1 MYIVY
6 VVNVDVYVVN
16 VYVVNVYCLCGKC
29 ICLCGKCIKKI
40 KISNHWSNVYLS
52 IFDVIMLLYF
62 IYMFLR
68 YQDSAC
74 SLLYLTLLYLTLL
87 YRVFLDCV
95 YLLNN
100 PYWNLSPWFS
110 ILTTSTYN
118 HSTLLQKTFDE
129 LCQLLRAHSC
139 AQNLW

>member
-1 MYIVY
+1 MYMLCGKCI
-6 VVNVDVYVVN
+6 
-16 VYVVNVYCLCGKC
+16 CLCGKC
-29 ICLCGKCIKKI
+29 ICLCGKCIKQI

-62 IYMFLR
+62 IYRFLR

-74 SLLYLTLLYLTLL
+74 SLLYLTLLYC
-87 YRVFLDCV
+87 VFLDCV

-100 PYWNLSPWFS
+100 AYWNWSPWFS

-118 HSTLLQKTFDE
+118 HPTLLQKTFDE
-129 LCQLLRAHSC
+129 VCQLLRAHSC

>member
-74 SLLYLTLLYLTLL
+74 SLL
-87 YRVFLDCV
+87 
-95 YLLNN
+95 
-100 PYWNLSPWFS
+100 
-110 ILTTSTYN
+110 
-118 HSTLLQKTFDE
+118 
-129 LCQLLRAHSC
+129 
-139 AQNLW
+139 